1 MIPLLELQGIS
12 ASYGSIEVIHDVSLS
27 VWAGDIVVVL
37 GPNGAGKTTLL
48 NVAAGVM
55 APTAGQLLLGG
66 RPMRGADPGDL
77 ARAGLCTVPEG
88 RAIFPNLT
96 VQENLLMMSHRGL
109 RPSDI
114 EEQAFAHFPRL
125 AERRH
130 QLAGSMS
137 GGEQQM
143 LAMARAVA
151 TRPSVLLVDEL
162 SMGLAPIIV
171 TALFEVVAKL
181 AAEGVTVVMVE
192 QFAEAALDIASSAA
206 VMISGRVAHRGSP
219 AEIRAV
225 MHDAYLGAES

>member
-12 ASYGSIEVIHDVSLS
+12 ASYGSIEVIHDVSLA

-48 NVAAGVM
+48 NVAAGLM

-109 RPSDI
+109 RRGRG
-114 EEQAFAHFPRL
+114 FPR
-125 AERRH
+125 H
-130 QLAGSMS
+130 DSGSDPV
-137 GGEQQM
+137 
-143 LAMARAVA
+143 RA
-151 TRPSVLLVDEL
+151 LC
-162 SMGLAPIIV
+162 
-171 TALFEVVAKL
+171 
-181 AAEGVTVVMVE
+181 
-192 QFAEAALDIASSAA
+192 
-206 VMISGRVAHRGSP
+206 GRVS
-219 AEIRAV
+219 V
-225 MHDAYLGAES
+225 SNL